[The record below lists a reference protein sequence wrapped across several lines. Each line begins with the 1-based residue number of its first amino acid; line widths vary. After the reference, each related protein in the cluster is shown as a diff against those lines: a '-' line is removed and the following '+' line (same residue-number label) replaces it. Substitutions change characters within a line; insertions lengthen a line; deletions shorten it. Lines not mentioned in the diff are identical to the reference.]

1 MPKIN
6 HFHRKTLPIL
16 QNFLNTFFSFEP
28 NRLFLHVSIVTK
40 RIEKTEWDYR

>member
-1 MPKIN
+1 MTKIN

-16 QNFLNTFFSFEP
+16 QNFLNTFSSLEL
-28 NRLFLHVSIVTK
+28 NKLFLYVSIVTK